1 MKSPAARLC
10 AGALA
15 ITLLSSCSWFQRASA
30 SCREPI
36 IPADPQDAAPLKVAP
51 GQDLPDTRNAVK
63 VPALNEPEKPRGKTD
78 PCLSRPPS
86 YGS

>member
-1 MKSPAARLC
+1 MNAAARIC
-10 AGALA
+10 IGGMVVM
-15 ITLLSSCSWFQRASA
+15 LLSSCSWIHRGSTA
-30 SCREPI
+30 CREPV
-36 IPADPQDAAPLKVAP
+36 IPANPQDAAPIKVAP

-63 VPALNEPEKPRGKTD
+63 VPALNEPEKPRGKND